1 MLSIE
6 QIAFAMP
13 MISKADTSSSAYS
26 KDEVDFPTIAS
37 SDDISAKLV
46 HDDTLVDNGDGTF
59 TFTSKITAD
68 YSFSDISM
76 SRLKSTDG
84 EYPLDKA
91 GKYLIELWGGDGG
104 DGSEFFPMSFKAGK
118 GGAGGFVYGMLDV
131 STTDAGTKKLVYE
144 IGSKGESETRSV
156 TGGGTAGIGGGA
168 GDVAIFSVGAGGGYS
183 AVYLVDNSVTIGQD
197 VPNVSNLRDDPS
209 KVLMI
214 AGGGGGGGA
223 GASLH
228 SLNFLSTI
236 FGGEGKANGGD
247 GGYFESEINAT
258 PSIGKFDKTNTDNA
272 AFSNYIGKYYA
283 GENGSTSGTKSAY
296 VGQGGT
302 DRPGE
307 IVKSFIGFIEAS
319 SYPNDW
325 QRIFHPDAKRG
336 IGGRGNF
343 RGGGGGAGFAGG
355 SGGLQNEPLEA
366 RNIGGG
372 GGGSSY
378 VAAGASDGGI
388 AGFTPFANISTEQQ
402 SYFVDKDKN
411 TNAATGG
418 AVVIR
423 YLPANADYSYLE
435 NVTIEGTISDYF
447 DVTGTYVNSKANG
460 TTSGTITAD
469 ANNKISVS
477 GSIAP
482 KADGLEKGQ
491 ANDAL
496 TISLKLKPKDGFAGG
511 NDVPIFTVDENNMA
525 FTCTEVTDSVDK
537 KSCKFLDI
545 KNVKNPDEKDV
556 SHVNVKLNVD
566 YSTNS
571 LVKGIGDNY
580 TADQL
585 KNTPV
590 SYDANNKMH
599 DFITGI
605 NYEVLD
611 KDNATFSSYT
621 VQSSDKD
628 TIKTYTVK
636 ATITPNSNQAAK
648 VGDAGSGVIT
658 KTAKVKC
665 VEESPLYVD
674 GFYVNAKKKLTY
686 NETDKTYDF
695 DVDLTANLDND
706 ETFEAYPPV
715 TTSTLDITRPY
726 GTATYTTTVTLPAG
740 IYYIEAWGGD
750 GGNGGNKTPQSG
762 LFADALSGSGG
773 KGGKGGFINGYIKV
787 NENETKT
794 LSISLGA
801 KGPNGTNADK
811 IDNVTNGQ
819 GGHETSV
826 TIVGEL
832 SPALI
837 AGGGG
842 GGGKP
847 LRSTHLGGAT
857 DQNYHMGYT
866 GLDGEGVSYER
877 IKETQDN
884 KDPVSD
890 ITLPYSYNTTYQG
903 QNAINVTNSNFPN
916 KHSEHLSGA
925 TLVSQENFDRIISNF
940 AKGGKSESELPSS
953 LDELQIQN
961 NSELIS
967 FINGSTTITKG
978 TGITYVGDLT
988 ADLTIGT
995 ALNVEAFYVDYPG
1008 YFNNGSNDYGTNW
1021 KSQPF
1026 TLKAIY
1032 NNTTK
1037 SASEITNQNGKGT
1050 VRITRLG
1057 VKGDINGVKYD
1068 SVSDYDTALNTAK
1081 STALDNAAA
1090 NISTKAF
1097 SITEKFS
1104 QYFDYVGCADLADKC
1119 NTVVTGTTNQNQRE
1133 FILTVNTSVA
1143 KEKVTS
1149 YTSTETSTQPIS
1161 GYGYYVDKT
1170 SYTYSLNNVK
1180 MGARVKLKPKEGFL
1194 GGNDVPLLDETENNK
1209 YNAQTDK
1216 DKAAVT
1222 ITHHDT
1228 TTESDDVAGIPPDL
1242 MTDYANVEIPELDQ
1256 WINGTEPL
1264 PSEVIVPYGGKL
1276 SDVINPTITDPTSG
1290 KTWEKEFVQWNE
1302 TRSPG
1307 VNDPVTSEGYLT
1319 LTGSLDP
1326 RDTDPDAVV
1335 IPKVDGKSVAEKVKI
1350 RLKYT
1355 LTQTLTG
1362 FESSIADNTY
1372 EFTKDDI
1379 DGDNLVVE
1387 LTLKDGYDPE
1397 QSYSVT
1403 VTMGDTTIPAS
1414 AMDNGKITVTI
1425 PKSSINN
1432 NISIVT
1438 TATALQHKV
1447 KFMYQ
1452 VYDGIS
1458 ISTQESDGPTY
1469 SNGAEID
1476 ASDPGFY
1483 PFNPTSAEYPYGY
1496 DAYDWDWPIEP
1507 NAGTTSKYTMG
1518 ESDIYVVGTYRPEVY
1533 KLVVDYKA
1541 KNDEDKADFESK
1553 LPEKDRHYVSPD
1565 RTEYDE
1571 VNNLFRIALT
1581 KGTDYF
1587 VRSPEVQGYFPNH
1600 PLISGTVD
1608 DNAINNYL
1616 TEDITVNGKTY
1627 KGHTE
1632 TVTYEKIGT
1641 GTNLIINFIECDAHG
1656 NPIRNGTAEQIAI
1669 DAGAYDENT
1678 AAIKNKIDRY
1688 MASNTYEIYKRTK
1701 MMANS
1706 IEEVVDAIEGTADDG
1721 VVETYYVYYIPKRV
1735 QVTVNFNAVDSNADP
1750 INKPVA
1756 ANVNIS
1762 DSDLSRTVIKGR
1774 EYGYDYVSD
1783 SYIGLPRAVCT
1794 GFVFEGWYTSDGKR
1808 IEDDTIVE
1816 GTGTIELYAH
1826 WKSAYVTITINYNYA
1841 NNVSDTDKRGE
1852 TAAPSWVSGENGI
1865 PPLEYGMS
1873 YNVTSPKYNEAT
1885 PNVNSNLNGYT
1896 PDKEVVKGVALQP
1909 ETVPVFYT
1917 DTNNSSGTVKL
1928 RVDVYSSA
1936 YNGGNDQPTSIHK
1949 ISRGTFILL
1958 DQNGNEIANSR
1969 IENNNGTLEWTDV
1982 ETKIAAGGI
1991 YTIKCVDP
1999 PTGYGV
2005 TEKPVTLD
2013 QETTQGSREYHFN
2026 FFLEESPFK
2035 LPMAGSKPMTGY
2047 TVFGISAMLLAGL
2060 LMFAYVNS
2068 RTEENNEKE

>member
-1 MLSIE
+1 MKTKNKNRIWSLVLSAILSIE

-13 MISKADTSSSAYS
+13 MISKADSSSSAHS
-26 KDEVDFPTIAS
+26 NLEVDFPTIGS
-37 SDDISAKLV
+37 SEDISAKLT
-46 HDDTLVDNGDGTF
+46 HDDNLVDNGDGTF

-84 EYPLDKA
+84 VYELNKA

-104 DGSEFFPMSFKAGK
+104 DGSEFFPLSFKAGK
-118 GGAGGFVYGMLDV
+118 GGDGGFVYGILDV
-131 STTDAGTKKLVYE
+131 STADAGTKKLVYE
-144 IGSKGESETRSV
+144 VGSKGESETRSV

-378 VAAGASDGGI
+378 VAAGARYGGI
-388 AGFTPFANISTEQQ
+388 AGFTPFADLTTQQ
-402 SYFVDKDKN
+402 KNYFVNKEGN

-423 YLPANADYSYLE
+423 YMPDSADYSYLE

-447 DVTGTYVNSKANG
+447 DITGTYINSKSTGN
-460 TTSGTITAD
+460 TSGPITAD

-511 NDVPIFTVDENNMA
+511 NNVPIFKSNTFKCFSATNPEDNKCDIVYSSAAGEN
-525 FTCTEVTDSVDK
+525 VT
-537 KSCKFLDI
+537 
-545 KNVKNPDEKDV
+545 N
-556 SHVNVKLNVD
+556 VNVPLNVD

-580 TADQL
+580 TAAQL

-611 KDNATFSSYT
+611 KDDVAFSSYT

-636 ATITPNSNQAAK
+636 ATITPNGNSPAE

-658 KTAKVKC
+658 KAAKVKC
-665 VEESPLYVD
+665 VEKQPVTVDGIDIYVDKNLAYNDTDKVYEFTLDVNKMELNSGVTKSLYVFEPVSQSSSIKYSSSSHLPGSNHSSNTRSD
-674 GFYVNAKKKLTY
+674 SSINNTT
-686 NETDKTYDF
+686 NEIGENPSYIASDTIS
-695 DVDLTANLDND
+695 LD
-706 ETFEAYPPV
+706 P
-715 TTSTLDITRPY
+715 
-726 GTATYTTTVTLPAG
+726 G
-740 IYYIEAWGGD
+740 YYCVELWGAD
-750 GGNGGNKTPQSG
+750 GGTGGYYKPWEESIILQRYNKEG
-762 LFADALSGSGG
+762 AAGG
-773 KGGKGGFINGYIKV
+773 KGAYNYGFIYVSTATIANIDVGLRGYDGALWSGAVLNARYDPKK
-787 NENETKT
+787 ETAGYGG
-794 LSISLGA
+794 GA
-801 KGPNGTNADK
+801 TR
-811 IDNVTNGQ
+811 
-819 GGHETSV
+819 
-826 TIVGEL
+826 IVIGNDT
-832 SPALI
+832 LI

-842 GGGKP
+842 GGTPAYGPTQSGAGVKPTVDGIPGGDGGLGDEITEIASNISDDNLKASFYGK
-847 LRSTHLGGAT
+847 TANMTDNHNAVEGAGGANGRT
-857 DQNYHMGYT
+857 SGFKTSIPTEIANYII
-866 GLDGEGVSYER
+866 DFSR
-877 IKETQDN
+877 NET
-884 KDPVSD
+884 KPS
-890 ITLPYSYNTTYQG
+890 
-903 QNAINVTNSNFPN
+903 
-916 KHSEHLSGA
+916 SGA
-925 TLVSQENFDRIISNF
+925 SGNGIIR
-940 AKGGKSESELPSS
+940 
-953 LDELQIQN
+953 
-961 NSELIS
+961 
-967 FINGSTTITKG
+967 ITK
-978 TGITYVGDLT
+978 
-988 ADLTIGT
+988 
-995 ALNVEAFYVDYPG
+995 
-1008 YFNNGSNDYGTNW
+1008 
-1021 KSQPF
+1021 
-1026 TLKAIY
+1026 
-1032 NNTTK
+1032 
-1037 SASEITNQNGKGT
+1037 
-1050 VRITRLG
+1050 LG
-1057 VKGDINGVKYD
+1057 VKGGYSIND
-1068 SVSDYDTALNTAK
+1068 AAPTLVSSLGTIEA
-1081 STALDNAAA
+1081 DNRTEIKE
-1090 NISTKAF
+1090 NLQESF
-1097 SITEKFS
+1097 SITETFS
-1104 QYFDYVGCADLADKC
+1104 NYFNVANAI
-1119 NTVVTGTTNQNQRE
+1119 VTNSFDANHTATPSGQTITDT
-1133 FILTVNTSVA
+1133 FGLPASAV
-1143 KEKVTS
+1143 
-1149 YTSTETSTQPIS
+1149 TETAAAEDTNYAPL
-1161 GYGYYVDKT
+1161 GA
-1170 SYTYSLNNVK
+1170 SYSAITTKMRRYDYDYSVSAK
-1180 MGARVKLKPKEGFL
+1180 GQITVKLKPKDGFL
-1194 GGNDVPLLDETENNK
+1194 GGNDVPLLDEGANALYDSATEL
-1209 YNAQTDK
+1209 TS
-1216 DKAAVT
+1216 AVT
-1222 ITHHDT
+1222 VTHHT
-1228 TTESDDVAGIPPDL
+1228 TTSGTDDDTKGIAPNVL
-1242 MTDYANVEIPELDQ
+1242 TDYANVEIPELDQ
-1256 WINGTEPL
+1256 WKNGTEPL
-1264 PSEVIVPYGGKL
+1264 PSEVIVPYGGTL
-1276 SDVINPTITDPTSG
+1276 SQVTGFSPTITNPTSG

-1326 RDTDPDAVV
+1326 TDTDPDAVV
-1335 IPKVDGKSVAEKVKI
+1335 IPTVDGKSVAEKVKI

-1355 LTQTLTG
+1355 LTQTLAG

-1387 LTLKDGYDPE
+1387 LTLKSGYDTKQNYVVS
-1397 QSYSVT
+1397 QSTDSEGNILYNV
-1403 VTMGDTTIPAS
+1403 AS
-1414 AMDNGKITVTI
+1414 NGVDENGNGKITITI
-1425 PKSSINN
+1425 PKSDITKNIKINA
-1432 NISIVT
+1432 IAVS
-1438 TATALQHKV
+1438 LDHKV

-1458 ISTQESDGPTY
+1458 ISTQEADGPTY

-1587 VRSPEVQGYFPNH
+1587 VRSPEVSGYFPDK

-1608 DNAINNYL
+1608 DDEIKTYTNKNI
-1616 TEDITVNGKTY
+1616 NGKDY
-1627 KGHTE
+1627 KAREE
-1632 TVTYEKIGT
+1632 TVTYEKISAN
-1641 GTNLIINFIECDAHG
+1641 TNLIINFIECDAHG

-1678 AAIKNKIDRY
+1678 PAIINKIDQY

-1701 MMANS
+1701 WSTKTTDDNPPTTYR
-1706 IEEVVDAIEGTADDG
+1706 IEEAVDAIEGTAAAD

-1735 QVTVNFNAVDSNADP
+1735 PVTVNFNAVDINAD
-1750 INKPVA
+1750 KPVA

-1762 DSDLSRTVIKGR
+1762 DTPRTVIKGR
-1774 EYGYDYVSD
+1774 EYGYDYVTD

-1794 GFVFEGWYTSDGKR
+1794 GFVFEGWYTSDDKR

-1826 WKSAYVTITINYNYA
+1826 WRPSAVKITINYNYA

-1852 TAAPSWVSGENGI
+1852 TAAPSWVSGEPGN
-1865 PPLEYGMS
+1865 PTLEYGMS
-1873 YNVTSPKYNEAT
+1873 YSVDSPD
-1885 PNVNSNLNGYT
+1885 LGGYT
-1896 PDKEVVKGVALQP
+1896 PDKGVVKGVALQP

-1936 YNGGNDQPTSIHK
+1936 YNGGNDQPTSTHK

-2013 QETTQGSREYHFN
+2013 QETTPGSKEYHFN
-2026 FFLEESPFK
+2026 FFLDESPFQ

>member
-183 AVYLVDNSVTIGQD
+183 AVYLVDNGVTIGQD

-423 YLPANADYSYLE
+423 YLPTSADYSYLE

-447 DVTGTYVNSKANG
+447 DITGTYINSKSTGN
-460 TTSGTITAD
+460 TSGPITAD

-482 KADGLEKGQ
+482 KTDGLEKGQ
-491 ANDAL
+491 AQDTL

-511 NDVPIFTVDENNMA
+511 NNVPIFRSNTFKCFSATNPEDNKCDIVYSSAAGEN
-525 FTCTEVTDSVDK
+525 VT
-537 KSCKFLDI
+537 
-545 KNVKNPDEKDV
+545 N
-556 SHVNVKLNVD
+556 VNVKYNVKFEPNNNLTKKENETYTEENLFVSGRTE
-566 YSTNS
+566 YSSTDPMQAYISSISYKVDNVAYTGTNS
-571 LVKGIGDNY
+571 FTVSAADVSNKKKTHTL
-580 TADQL
+580 TAIVTS
-585 KNTPV
+585 K
-590 SYDANNKMH
+590 DATEAEVGSAG
-599 DFITGI
+599 TGI
-605 NYEVLD
+605 IN
-611 KDNATFSSYT
+611 
-621 VQSSDKD
+621 
-628 TIKTYTVK
+628 KTATVK
-636 ATITPNSNQAAK
+636 CIAE
-648 VGDAGSGVIT
+648 GST
-658 KTAKVKC
+658 T
-665 VEESPLYVD
+665 VD
-674 GFYVNAKKKLTY
+674 GFTVKSAKNLSY
-686 NETDKTYDF
+686 DKTSDTYDF
-695 DVDLTANLDND
+695 DVDLNVSLQDD
-706 ETFEAYPPV
+706 KKLEAYAPV
-715 TTSTLDITRPY
+715 TTSVVIDYVNPNTV
-726 GTATYTTTVTLPAG
+726 TTVTTSVSLTPG

-750 GGNGGNKTPQSG
+750 GGEGGDKERK
-762 LFADALSGSGG
+762 LSSWATGPGG
-773 KGGKGGFINGYIKV
+773 KGGEGGYNSGYIWV
-787 NENETKT
+787 QNGNLT
-794 LSISLGA
+794 LNIDIGA
-801 KGPNGTNADK
+801 KGLKGTNGD
-811 IDNVTNGQ
+811 DSDTGDV
-819 GGHETSV
+819 GG
-826 TIVGEL
+826 GEGGYATFVYEK
-832 SPALI
+832 SGTTKNYYII

-842 GGGKP
+842 GGGQA
-847 LRSTHLGGAT
+847 LLYGAS
-857 DQNYHMGYT
+857 DGVGNSNDAHMGFY
-866 GLDGEGVSYER
+866 GQDGGTTNPASSTSDLSVFKGENGKQ
-877 IKETQDN
+877 IN
-884 KDPVSD
+884 KNTFVRDTNFVSD
-890 ITLPYSYNTTYQG
+890 EAVLAQYTAAGGKNY
-903 QNAINVTNSNFPN
+903 TNSQYVKTLEDLLPDDLLKIDFTQYLKNI
-916 KHSEHLSGA
+916 KLSYSQLSGQ
-925 TLVSQENFDRIISNF
+925 SISYVRWVHV
-940 AKGGKSESELPSS
+940 AL
-953 LDELQIQN
+953 
-961 NSELIS
+961 
-967 FINGSTTITKG
+967 TG
-978 TGITYVGDLT
+978 TW
-988 ADLTIGT
+988 
-995 ALNVEAFYVDYPG
+995 YVDTLTDED
-1008 YFNNGSNDYGTNW
+1008 STNDTV
-1021 KSQPF
+1021 
-1026 TLKAIY
+1026 TLDTYY

-1037 SASEITNQNGKGT
+1037 TYNDLNVQKNGAIKITKVGLKGYIKDVDGTESYPDDWSTTLTTKTANAESTLAGYLSTNGFTIGET
-1050 VRITRLG
+1050 FSQFFV
-1057 VKGDINGVKYD
+1057 VD
-1068 SVSDYDTALNTAK
+1068 SVEQSPNSAAVSIVTEIAGDTNYQLQLNNASAK
-1081 STALDNAAA
+1081 VSSTD
-1090 NISTKAF
+1090 S
-1097 SITEKFS
+1097 SS
-1104 QYFDYVGCADLADKC
+1104 
-1119 NTVVTGTTNQNQRE
+1119 NTVPIAGY
-1133 FILTVNTSVA
+1133 TVN
-1143 KEKVTS
+1143 
-1149 YTSTETSTQPIS
+1149 
-1161 GYGYYVDKT
+1161 KT
-1170 SYTYSLNNVK
+1170 TYTYSLANTQIGV
-1180 MGARVKLKPKEGFL
+1180 RVKLKPKNGFL
-1194 GGNDVPLLDETENNK
+1194 GGNDVPLLDEDANYLYDPATEL
-1209 YNAQTDK
+1209 TS
-1216 DKAAVT
+1216 AVT
-1222 ITHHDT
+1222 VTHHT
-1228 TTESDDVAGIPPDL
+1228 TTSDTDDDTKGIAPNVL
-1242 MTDYANVEIPELDQ
+1242 TDYANVEIPEPNAQ
-1256 WINGTEPL
+1256 WKNGTEPL
-1264 PSEVIVPYGGKL
+1264 PSEVIVSYGGTL
-1276 SDVINPTITDPTSG
+1276 SQVTGFSPTITDPTSG

-1326 RDTDPDAVV
+1326 DITDPNAVV

-1355 LTQTLTG
+1355 LTQTLAG

-1387 LTLKDGYDPE
+1387 LTMKSGYDPKQNYVVS
-1397 QSYSVT
+1397 QSTDSEGNILYNV
-1403 VTMGDTTIPAS
+1403 AS
-1414 AMDNGKITVTI
+1414 NGINENGNGKITITI
-1425 PKSSINN
+1425 PKGDITKNIKINA
-1432 NISIVT
+1432 IAVS
-1438 TATALQHKV
+1438 LDHKV

-1458 ISTQESDGPTY
+1458 ITTHEADGPTY

-1476 ASDPGFY
+1476 ASDSGFY
-1483 PFNPTSAEYPYGY
+1483 PFTPTSAEYPYGY

-1507 NAGTTSKYTMG
+1507 NTGTTSKYTMG

-1541 KNDEDKADFESK
+1541 KNDEDKVDFESK

-1641 GTNLIINFIECDAHG
+1641 DKNLIINFIECDAHG

-1678 AAIKNKIDRY
+1678 VAIKNKIDQY

-1706 IEEVVDAIEGTADDG
+1706 IEEVVDAIEGTAADG

-1750 INKPVA
+1750 ENKPDA
-1756 ANVNIS
+1756 ANVTIS
-1762 DSDLSRTVIKGR
+1762 DPSITVIKGR
-1774 EYGYDYVSD
+1774 EYGYDYVTD

-1794 GFVFEGWYTSDGKR
+1794 GFVFEGWYTSDDKR

-1852 TAAPSWVSGENGI
+1852 TAVPSWVSGENGN
-1865 PPLEYGMS
+1865 PTLEYGMS
-1873 YNVTSPKYNEAT
+1873 YSVDSPD
-1885 PNVNSNLNGYT
+1885 LDGYT

-1936 YNGGNDQPTSIHK
+1936 YNGGNDQPTSTHK

-1982 ETKIAAGGI
+1982 ETKIAAGGK
-1991 YTIKCVDP
+1991 YTIMCIDP
-1999 PTGYGV
+1999 PVGYGV
-2005 TEKPVTLD
+2005 TEKSVTLD

-2026 FFLEESPFK
+2026 FFLDKSPFQ

>member
-1 MLSIE
+1 MKTKNRIWSLVLSAMLSIE

-13 MISKADTSSSAYS
+13 VISKAATSANHEGSVPFPSVSLGSESAR
-26 KDEVDFPTIAS
+26 
-37 SDDISAKLV
+37 LN

-131 STTDAGTKKLVYE
+131 STADAGTKKLVYE
-144 IGSKGESETRSV
+144 IGSKGESETRSI
-156 TGGGTAGIGGGA
+156 TGGGTDGIGGGA

-183 AVYLVDNSVTIGQD
+183 AVYLVDQGVTIGQD

-247 GGYFESEINAT
+247 GGYAFRNSSNALETSGISAT
-258 PSIGKFDKTNTDNA
+258 PSIGAFTSDNVKV
-272 AFSNYIGKYYA
+272 GKYYA

-325 QRIFHPDAKRG
+325 QRIFHSDAQRG

-447 DVTGTYVNSKANG
+447 DITGTYINSKSTGN
-460 TTSGTITAD
+460 TSGPITVD
-469 ANNKISVS
+469 ENNKIRVS

-511 NDVPIFTVDENNMA
+511 NNVPIFADNTFSCVSATNPTANKCDIVYSSTA
-525 FTCTEVTDSVDK
+525 GSDVT
-537 KSCKFLDI
+537 
-545 KNVKNPDEKDV
+545 
-556 SHVNVKLNVD
+556 HVNVPYNLNFKAKTLLKAPTESYIKTDLYDSATNVAGNPFFSVD
-566 YSTNS
+566 
-571 LVKGIGDNY
+571 
-580 TADQL
+580 
-585 KNTPV
+585 
-590 SYDANNKMH
+590 
-599 DFITGI
+599 
-605 NYEVLD
+605 
-611 KDNATFSSYT
+611 SYT
-621 VQSSDKD
+621 VNGFEGGSITLTSDD
-628 TIKTYTVK
+628 IGKTKEHTVT
-636 ATITPNSNQAAK
+636 ANLTLANSDVAEIGTANGNK
-648 VGDAGSGVIT
+648 VE
-658 KTAKVKC
+658 KTAYVKC
-665 VEESPLYVD
+665 VAESPITVD
-674 GFYVNAKKKLTY
+674 DFSIAAKKKLEY
-686 NETDKTYDF
+686 NDENGTYDLS
-695 DVDLTANLDND
+695 VDMNISKIDNTNTGFSYYEEILPQEND
-706 ETFEAYPPV
+706 HVFLKADFQRTIGDNSLPTPIYEKLGPGYYFVEAY
-715 TTSTLDITRPY
+715 
-726 GTATYTTTVTLPAG
+726 G
-740 IYYIEAWGGD
+740 
-750 GGNGGNKTPQSG
+750 
-762 LFADALSGSGG
+762 ADGG
-773 KGGKGGFINGYIKV
+773 KGGERDRVIFSNIPGTSGGSGAYISRYLYLPSEVNVEIYVGKAGFNGGTGASSGEGFVANLTSAWVGKYYPGGGGQYSGIKIGDEYV
-787 NENETKT
+787 
-794 LSISLGA
+794 LL
-801 KGPNGTNADK
+801 
-811 IDNVTNGQ
+811 
-819 GGHETSV
+819 
-826 TIVGEL
+826 
-832 SPALI
+832 

-842 GGGKP
+842 GGGTAYGKD
-847 LRSTHLGGAT
+847 GGSQPQNNGGSAGDEDAT
-857 DQNYHMGYT
+857 GVRTDATRDLKDISCGEDGYWDPGHNGLLDQKQEMVAG
-866 GLDGEGVSYER
+866 G
-877 IKETQDN
+877 
-884 KDPVSD
+884 
-890 ITLPYSYNTTYQG
+890 G
-903 QNAINVTNSNFPN
+903 QNRIT
-916 KHSEHLSGA
+916 GA
-925 TLVSQENFDRIISNF
+925 WLTTCPDNAYLTVNNLNQTSLNTARGTVNDVSTS
-940 AKGGKSESELPSS
+940 
-953 LDELQIQN
+953 
-961 NSELIS
+961 
-967 FINGSTTITKG
+967 
-978 TGITYVGDLT
+978 
-988 ADLTIGT
+988 
-995 ALNVEAFYVDYPG
+995 
-1008 YFNNGSNDYGTNW
+1008 GTNANI
-1021 KSQPF
+1021 KCG
-1026 TLKAIY
+1026 A
-1032 NNTTK
+1032 
-1037 SASEITNQNGKGT
+1037 
-1050 VRITRLG
+1050 VRITKLAI
-1057 VKGDINGVKYD
+1057 KGGYKEDNDANYTLSDDI
-1068 SVSDYDTALNTAK
+1068 SDW
-1081 STALDNAAA
+1081 S
-1090 NISTKAF
+1090 STKVSAYSSVLGSKPNNFKLTETF
-1097 SITEKFS
+1097 SK
-1104 QYFDYVGCADLADKC
+1104 YFDFVLAD
-1119 NTVVTGTTNQNQRE
+1119 VVKTGDFYKITSDSKTDGTNDTKTYNIDFEMPLVETADYFPIEGNSAIKTTLHTYNYSMSKDVS
-1133 FILTVNTSVA
+1133 IKIPLT
-1143 KEKVTS
+1143 
-1149 YTSTETSTQPIS
+1149 PRI
-1161 GYGYYVDKT
+1161 D
-1170 SYTYSLNNVK
+1170 
-1180 MGARVKLKPKEGFL
+1180 FL
-1194 GGNDVPLLDETENNK
+1194 GGNDVPLLTNASIKHENTTSGTGDDEKQLTAN
-1209 YNAQTDK
+1209 
-1216 DKAAVT
+1216 V
-1222 ITHHDT
+1222 
-1228 TTESDDVAGIPPDL
+1228 L
-1242 MTDYANVEIPELDQ
+1242 TDYANVEIPELDQ
-1256 WINGTEPL
+1256 WKNGTEPL
-1264 PSEVIVPYGGKL
+1264 PSEVIVPYGGTL
-1276 SDVINPTITDPTSG
+1276 SQVTGFSPTITNPTSE
-1290 KTWEKEFVQWNE
+1290 KTWETEFVKWNE
-1302 TRSPG
+1302 TRSLG

-1319 LTGSLDP
+1319 LTGSLNP
-1326 RDTDPDAVV
+1326 KNTDPDAVV
-1335 IPKVDGKSVAEKVKI
+1335 IPKVDGKSVTEKVKI
-1350 RLKYT
+1350 RLKYN

-1387 LTLKDGYDPE
+1387 LTMKSGYDPKQNYVVS
-1397 QSYSVT
+1397 QSTDNEGNILYNV
-1403 VTMGDTTIPAS
+1403 AS
-1414 AMDNGKITVTI
+1414 NGVNENGNGKITITI
-1425 PKSSINN
+1425 PKSDISKNIKINA
-1432 NISIVT
+1432 IAVS
-1438 TATALQHKV
+1438 LDHMV

-1458 ISTQESDGPTY
+1458 ISTQEADGPTY

-1476 ASDPGFY
+1476 ASDPEFY
-1483 PFNPTSAEYPYGY
+1483 PFNPTSAECPYGY

-1518 ESDIYVVGTYRPEVY
+1518 ESDIYVVGTYRPKVY

-1641 GTNLIINFIECDAHG
+1641 DTNLIINFIECDAHG
-1656 NPIRNGTAEQIAI
+1656 NPINNGTAEQITI
-1669 DAGAYDENT
+1669 GTGDYDEDT
-1678 AAIKNKIDRY
+1678 TAIKNKIDQY
-1688 MASNTYEIYKRTK
+1688 MASDTYEIYKRTK
-1701 MMANS
+1701 WTTKTTDDNPPTTYRV
-1706 IEEVVDAIEGTADDG
+1706 EEAVDAIEGTAVAD

-1735 QVTVNFNAVDSNADP
+1735 PVTVNFNAVDINAD
-1750 INKPVA
+1750 KPVA

-1762 DSDLSRTVIKGR
+1762 DTPRTVIKGR
-1774 EYGYDYVSD
+1774 EYGYDYVTD

-1794 GFVFEGWYTSDGKR
+1794 GFVFEGWYTSDDKR

-1826 WKSAYVTITINYNYA
+1826 WRSAYVTITINYNYA
-1841 NNVSDTDKRGE
+1841 NNVIDTDKRGKQ
-1852 TAAPSWVSGENGI
+1852 AAPSWVSGENGI

-1896 PDKEVVKGVALQP
+1896 SDPGVVKGVALQP
-1909 ETVPVFYT
+1909 ETLKVFYT
-1917 DTNNSSGTVKL
+1917 DDNNTDGVVKL

-1936 YNGGNDQPTSIHK
+1936 YNDVNDQPTSTHK

-2013 QETTQGSREYHFN
+2013 QETTPGSKEYHFN
-2026 FFLEESPFK
+2026 FFLDKSPFQ

>member
-1 MLSIE
+1 MKTKNKNRIWSLVLSAILSIE

-13 MISKADTSSSAYS
+13 MISKADSYSSAHS
-26 KDEVDFPTIAS
+26 NIEVDFPKIGS
-37 SDDISAKLV
+37 SEDIPAKLT
-46 HDDTLVDNGDGTF
+46 HDDNLVDNGDGTF

-131 STTDAGTKKLVYE
+131 STADAGKKKLVYE

-156 TGGGTAGIGGGA
+156 TGGGTAGVGGGA

-183 AVYLVDNSVTIGQD
+183 AVYLVDNDITIGQD

-247 GGYFESEINAT
+247 GGYAFRNSSNALETSGISAT
-258 PSIGKFDKTNTDNA
+258 PSIGAFTSDNVKV
-272 AFSNYIGKYYA
+272 GKYYA

-378 VAAGASDGGI
+378 VAAGASDDGI

-423 YLPANADYSYLE
+423 YLPTSADYSYLE

-447 DVTGTYVNSKANG
+447 DITGTYINSKSTG
-460 TTSGTITAD
+460 TKSGTIAAD
-469 ANNKISVS
+469 ENNKISVR

-511 NDVPIFTVDENNMA
+511 NNVPIFKSNTFKCFSATNPTANKCDIVYSSAAGEN
-525 FTCTEVTDSVDK
+525 VT
-537 KSCKFLDI
+537 
-545 KNVKNPDEKDV
+545 N
-556 SHVNVKLNVD
+556 VNVKYNVKFEPNNNLTKKENET
-566 YSTNS
+566 YTEENLFVSGRTEYNSTDPMQAYIS
-571 LVKGIGDNY
+571 SI
-580 TADQL
+580 
-585 KNTPV
+585 
-590 SYDANNKMH
+590 S
-599 DFITGI
+599 
-605 NYEVLD
+605 YEVD
-611 KDNATFSSYT
+611 DFAYTGTKSFTVNAADVSN
-621 VQSSDKD
+621 KK
-628 TIKTYTVK
+628 KTHK
-636 ATITPNSNQAAK
+636 L
-648 VGDAGSGVIT
+648 
-658 KTAKVKC
+658 TAKVTSKDATEAEVGSAGTGIINKTATVKC
-665 VEESPLYVD
+665 IAEGSTTVD
-674 GFYVNAKKKLTY
+674 GFTVKSAKNLSYDSDSGKY
-686 NETDKTYDF
+686 NF
-695 DVDLTANLDND
+695 DVDLNVSLQDD
-706 ETFEAYPPV
+706 KKLEAYAPV
-715 TTSTLDITRPY
+715 TTTVIVDVTNSYASGTTSTTSVELTP
-726 GTATYTTTVTLPAG
+726 G
-740 IYYIEAWGGD
+740 IYYVEAWGGD
-750 GGNGGNKTPQSG
+750 GGNSGNLMDKHLIGSDT
-762 LFADALSGSGG
+762 LNTSGG
-773 KGGKGGFINGYIKV
+773 KGGKGGFISGYITV
-787 NENETKT
+787 DDNTTKN
-794 LSISLGA
+794 LSIILGA
-801 KGPNGTNADK
+801 KGKPGSSNNNIK
-811 IDNVTNGQ
+811 NVGNGQ
-819 GGHETSV
+819 GGSPTIISVGGETV
-826 TIVGEL
+826 L
-832 SPALI
+832 M

-842 GGGKP
+842 GGSKP
-847 LRSTHLGGAT
+847 LKYGINDG
-857 DQNYHMGYT
+857 NYHMGYY
-866 GLDGEGVSYER
+866 GLDGERAFKPDE
-877 IKETQDN
+877 
-884 KDPVSD
+884 
-890 ITLPYSYNTTYQG
+890 PYTYADGLFSNPSYNTNGTGSTGIDVQSNYNNYFEDAD
-903 QNAINVTNSNFPN
+903 QND
-916 KHSEHLSGA
+916 
-925 TLVSQENFDRIISNF
+925 DRIVKSSAF
-940 AKGGKSESELPSS
+940 AKGGASS
-953 LDELQIQN
+953 IDNIEIKATLSDDLIIKTNLALRDSTIDAVKQSSN
-961 NSELIS
+961 NA
-967 FINGSTTITKG
+967 NDAITF
-978 TGITYVGDLT
+978 VGR
-988 ADLTIGT
+988 IGGGY
-995 ALNVEAFYVDYPG
+995 LSSAFYVDCPG
-1008 YFNNGSNDYGTNW
+1008 YFINGRHNYTLGNW
-1021 KSQPF
+1021 GITEYYLEP
-1026 TLKAIY
+1026 TYL
-1032 NNTTK
+1032 NTTK
-1037 SASEITNQNGKGT
+1037 TGSNIKALQGRGAVKITKLGLKGYIKDVDGAETYTDDWSTTLTTKTANAESTLAGYLSTNGFTIGET
-1050 VRITRLG
+1050 FSQFFDV
-1057 VKGDINGVKYD
+1057 D
-1068 SVSDYDTALNTAK
+1068 SVEQSPNSAEVSIVTEIAGDTNYQLQLNNASAK
-1081 STALDNAAA
+1081 VSSTD
-1090 NISTKAF
+1090 S
-1097 SITEKFS
+1097 SS
-1104 QYFDYVGCADLADKC
+1104 
-1119 NTVVTGTTNQNQRE
+1119 NTVPIAGY
-1133 FILTVNTSVA
+1133 TVN
-1143 KEKVTS
+1143 
-1149 YTSTETSTQPIS
+1149 
-1161 GYGYYVDKT
+1161 KT
-1170 SYTYSLNNVK
+1170 TYTYSLANTQIGV
-1180 MGARVKLKPKEGFL
+1180 RVKLKPKNGFL
-1194 GGNDVPLLDETENNK
+1194 GGNYVPLLDEDANALYNPATEL
-1209 YNAQTDK
+1209 TS
-1216 DKAAVT
+1216 AVT
-1222 ITHHDT
+1222 VTHHT
-1228 TTESDDVAGIPPDL
+1228 TTSDTDDDTKGIAPNVL
-1242 MTDYANVEIPELDQ
+1242 TDYANVEIPEPNAQ
-1256 WINGTEPL
+1256 WKDGTEYL
-1264 PSEVIVPYGGKL
+1264 PSEVIVPYGKKL
-1276 SDVINPTITDPTSG
+1276 SNVINPTITDPTSD
-1290 KTWEKEFVQWNE
+1290 KMWEGDFVQWNE

-1307 VNDPVTSEGYLT
+1307 ANVPVTSEGYLT
-1319 LTGSLDP
+1319 LTGSLNP
-1326 RDTDPDAVV
+1326 KNTDPDAVV
-1335 IPKVDGKSVAEKVKI
+1335 IPKVDGKSVTEKVKI
-1350 RLKYT
+1350 RLKYN

-1362 FESSIADNTY
+1362 FESSLPNTY

-1379 DGDNLVVE
+1379 TGDNLVVE
-1387 LTLKDGYDPE
+1387 LTMKSGYDPKQNYVVS
-1397 QSYSVT
+1397 QSTDNEGNILYNV
-1403 VTMGDTTIPAS
+1403 AS
-1414 AMDNGKITVTI
+1414 NGVDENGNGKITITI
-1425 PKSSINN
+1425 PKSDITKNIKINAIAVSLDHN
-1432 NISIVT
+1432 
-1438 TATALQHKV
+1438 V

-1458 ISTQESDGPTY
+1458 ISTQEADGLPY
-1469 SNGAEID
+1469 SNGDEID
-1476 ASDPGFY
+1476 ASDPEFY
-1483 PFNPTSAEYPYGY
+1483 PFNPTSDEYPYGY

-1518 ESDIYVVGTYRPEVY
+1518 ESDIYVVGTYRPKVY

-1587 VRSPEVQGYFPNH
+1587 VRSPEVQGYFPNP

-1669 DAGAYDENT
+1669 GAGAYDENT
-1678 AAIKNKIDRY
+1678 AAIKNKIDQY

-1701 MMANS
+1701 WTTKTTDDNPPTTYRV
-1706 IEEVVDAIEGTADDG
+1706 EEAVDAIEGTAVTD

-1735 QVTVNFNAVDSNADP
+1735 PVTVNFNAVDINAD
-1750 INKPVA
+1750 KPVA

-1762 DSDLSRTVIKGR
+1762 DTPRTVIKGR

-1783 SYIGLPRAVCT
+1783 SYIGLPRAVCP
-1794 GFVFEGWYTSDGKR
+1794 GFVFEGWYTSDDKR

-1816 GTGTIELYAH
+1816 GTGPINLYAH
-1826 WKSAYVTITINYNYA
+1826 WRPSAVKITINYNYA

-1852 TAAPSWVSGENGI
+1852 KAAPSWVSGENGN
-1865 PPLEYGMS
+1865 PTLEYGMS
-1873 YNVTSPKYNEAT
+1873 YSVDSPD
-1885 PNVNSNLNGYT
+1885 LGGYT

-1936 YNGGNDQPTSIHK
+1936 YNNGNDQPTSTHK

-1969 IENNNGTLEWTDV
+1969 IKNNNGTLEWTDV
-1982 ETKIAAGGI
+1982 ETKIAAGGK
-1991 YTIKCVDP
+1991 YTIMCIDP
-1999 PTGYGV
+1999 PVGYGV
-2005 TEKPVTLD
+2005 TEKSVTLD

-2026 FFLEESPFK
+2026 FFLDKSPFQ